1 MALTVKGFMAR
12 ALKALNDS
20 FGKPHRIEYHARRTE
35 ADPKKWRVIEIIV
48 YVGNMEENSIKELAT
63 DLKRNQ
69 AEALVKLLRS
79 NYKHQES

>member
-1 MALTVKGFMAR
+1 MAYTVKDFMAR

-35 ADPKKWRVIEIIV
+35 ADPKKWRVIEITV
-48 YVGNMEENSIKELAT
+48 YVGNMEENTIKELAT
-63 DLKRNQ
+63 DLKRNH

-79 NYKHQES
+79 NHKHEES